1 MTILDGLE
9 EVEHPM
15 TQMSP
20 ETWTD
25 LCAECKARLA
35 TPIKSTYF
43 VFYFVLVVV
52 GLGSIGVW
60 WPMLPV
66 GRNIA
71 DGNQQFPE
79 LWALCSN
86 LATYFVALVA
96 ATFADAHL
104 REDDGSRQFRFI
116 VSIGLVIVFLFGVVS
131 LAATSLKFAGWTA
144 GVGAVLSLLA
154 WWIVNATNASLRVDP
169 PSDAPTGGSPEQ
181 DLAGSLSNIEA

>member
-1 MTILDGLE
+1 MS
-9 EVEHPM
+9 
-15 TQMSP
+15 QMSS
-20 ETWTD
+20 ETWFD
-25 LCAECKARLA
+25 LCTECKARLS
-35 TPIKSTYF
+35 TPIRSTYF

-66 GRNIA
+66 GRNVA
-71 DGNQQFPE
+71 AANQTQPE
-79 LWALCSN
+79 LWALFSN

-104 REDDGSRQFRFI
+104 REDDGSRQFRFV

-131 LAATSLKFAGWTA
+131 LAATSLRFAGWTA
-144 GVGAVLSLLA
+144 SAGAVLSLLA

-169 PSDAPTGGSPEQ
+169 PSDAPTGGSAEQ
-181 DLAGSLSNIEA
+181 KLAGSLADIEA